1 MGRDVADTMLVAITW
16 RNRDGGIATFD
27 FKGGAMSSQPMSQDA
42 ARTAAEQAFGQEQAL
57 VELEGGAG
65 WTTRPPAKWS
75 GLKAALPFKRAQ
87 RPRA

>member
-1 MGRDVADTMLVAITW
+1 
-16 RNRDGGIATFD
+16 
-27 FKGGAMSSQPMSQDA
+27 MSQDA